1 MPQLS
6 RHPVFYTSGCVA
18 DRFPSGCAGAFRG
31 MDCFVWKGSIWPFEA
46 TVTWDWDFGPI
57 CLAGKV
63 YALFLHVGNFAA
75 FCVEAEI
82 YGSEVLLYAKRVD
95 ESVCFLSVM
104 IFLCNF
110 EQLNNQSN
118 IWIRPNRSLWSWH

>member
-1 MPQLS
+1 M
-6 RHPVFYTSGCVA
+6 
-18 DRFPSGCAGAFRG
+18 
-31 MDCFVWKGSIWPFEA
+31 
-46 TVTWDWDFGPI
+46 TWDWDFGPI

-82 YGSEVLLYAKRVD
+82 YGCEVLLYAKRVD

>member
-1 MPQLS
+1 M
-6 RHPVFYTSGCVA
+6 
-18 DRFPSGCAGAFRG
+18 
-31 MDCFVWKGSIWPFEA
+31 
-46 TVTWDWDFGPI
+46 TWDWDFGPI

-110 EQLNNQSN
+110 DL
-118 IWIRPNRSLWSWH
+118 RSYEKSVFYWK

>member
-1 MPQLS
+1 
-6 RHPVFYTSGCVA
+6 
-18 DRFPSGCAGAFRG
+18 

-75 FCVEAEI
+75 FCVEVEI
-82 YGSEVLLYAKRVD
+82 YGSKVLLYAKGWTKVFVFVGYD
-95 ESVCFLSVM
+95 
-104 IFLCNF
+104 FLCNF

-118 IWIRPNRSLWSWH
+118 IWIRSNRSLWSWH